1 MSSRSTSSNSSNSSS
16 NSSTPNAR
24 ESCGNQVEDEE
35 DEHPE
40 NKLRY
45 QRSSS
50 LKSGKTPPGTP
61 MKKIVRFAD
70 AMGLDL
76 IDIKVFMDEIPRVPK
91 EAYRSASLL
100 WPFSS
105 SLFTHFSNSHD

>member
-1 MSSRSTSSNSSNSSS
+1 MTSDYGTGGSNSTIVGGGGSTRSNSSS
-16 NSSTPNAR
+16 SSDTS
-24 ESCGNQVEDEE
+24 EGGGNGGGGVVEEE
-35 DEHPE
+35 EVSSVR
-40 NKLRY
+40 RY

-76 IDIKVFMDEIPRVPK
+76 TDIKVFLDEIPRVPK
-91 EAYRSASLL
+91 EAYR
-100 WPFSS
+100 
-105 SLFTHFSNSHD
+105 